1 MPRAFGCNRNCLAWR
16 RRFGVPNRGQ
26 KVQEAGIGRAISK
39 YANHKRVF
47 SQGTPADAAFY
58 IQKGKVMLT
67 IVSAQD
73 REAVVA
79 VLGQTRVGQ
88 SQLASSRVKA
98 PNPLILG
105 KI

>member
-1 MPRAFGCNRNCLAWR
+1 
-16 RRFGVPNRGQ
+16 
-26 KVQEAGIGRAISK
+26 
-39 YANHKRVF
+39 
-47 SQGTPADAAFY
+47 
-58 IQKGKVMLT
+58 MLT
-67 IVSAQD
+67 IVSAQG

-98 PNPLILG
+98 PNPLIRG